1 MFIVTNCICTRNGY
15 VDGMFTSRE
24 EAEEV
29 CAAINKK
36 ARRGLC
42 AFSEVRECT
51 NDEVVFS

>member
-15 VDGMFTSRE
+15 ADGMFTSRQ

-42 AFSEVRECT
+42 EFSEVVVCE
-51 NDEVVFS
+51 NDEVVF